1 MASYVYGNT
10 VRKENTMPQRELE
23 RKPKVVSQR
32 VKKNQKNALHM
43 NKGYVVF
50 LTIAAV
56 VALFACV
63 QYLKLQAEVTTR
75 SKNVTLLQQQ
85 LEDKK
90 EANTT
95 KYNAVMDSM
104 NLEEIRERAMNELGM
119 VYAKDGQIIKYEDP
133 TSNSV
138 VQYSDIPESGIIV
151 SADIVE

>member
-10 VRKENTMPQRELE
+10 VRKENTMPQKELE

-151 SADIVE
+151 SADILE

>member
-10 VRKENTMPQRELE
+10 VRKENTAPQRELE

-43 NKGYVVF
+43 SKGYVVF
-50 LTIAAV
+50 LTFAAV
-56 VALFACV
+56 VALIACV
-63 QYLKLQAEVTTR
+63 QYLQLQTEVTTR
-75 SKNVTLLQQQ
+75 SKNVTSLQQE

-95 KYNAVMDSM
+95 KYNSVMDSM

-119 VYAKDGQIIKYEDP
+119 VYAKDGQVVKYEDP
-133 TSNSV
+133 TSNAV
-138 VQYSDIPESGIIV
+138 VQYSEIPESGILEG
-151 SADIVE
+151 ADTVE

>member
-1 MASYVYGNT
+1 MTSYVYGNT
-10 VRKENTMPQRELE
+10 VRKENTMPQKELE

>member
-10 VRKENTMPQRELE
+10 VRKENTMPQKELE

-43 NKGYVVF
+43 SKGYVVF

>member
-10 VRKENTMPQRELE
+10 VRKENTMPQKELE

-138 VQYSDIPESGIIV
+138 VQYSDIPESGIIE

>member
-10 VRKENTMPQRELE
+10 VRKENTMPQKELE

>member
-10 VRKENTMPQRELE
+10 VRKENTMPQKELV